1 MKNVGFEK
9 SVRMFRK
16 FSEETLRRRGGNQLG
31 RDSVAA
37 LTALEGVLA
46 GERWFDASLL
56 EPVAAFT
63 NLLQSSQLPPEF
75 GGYSFG
81 DALLAIEAAHAEKRG
96 EAEQVWEF
104 EGELG
109 AEVASRIAAFAPS
122 APGLKLEPA
131 HQSELERFILDGA
144 RSSTP
149 GRAVVSCALAGE
161 AVPFARLAEHFQK
174 LVLCDVDLESL
185 EALVRRAVPE
195 ALRARV
201 ELERY
206 DASGCYGA
214 FAAGVERVMQVAG
227 SESEA
232 AQELTSLLQTYDVA
246 SGSAGLTQAEGR
258 ADLAISVLGLSALS
272 RGFAACVAKAFE
284 ARGWDARPQLGSAPL
299 RGALE
304 LQSRLVEHHHVQALL
319 RRASGA
325 LLVSAVSEVELE
337 TLPNGRSA
345 AVGEPNDLLG
355 VEHLVELLP
364 TTTRPK
370 AERSWECHRARD
382 ERADQKVSL
391 LTLVEAVLV

>member
-37 LTALEGVLA
+37 LTALEAVLA

-81 DALLAIEAAHAEKRG
+81 DALLAIEAAHAEQRHD
-96 EAEQVWEF
+96 AEQVWEF
-104 EGELG
+104 TGELD
-109 AEVASRIAAFAPS
+109 AEAAARVTPFAPS
-122 APGLKLEPA
+122 APSLKLEPA
-131 HQSELERFILDGA
+131 QESELSRFIVDGA
-144 RSSTP
+144 RSSAP
-149 GRAVVSCALAGE
+149 GRAVVSCALSGE
-161 AVPFARLAEHFQK
+161 VVPFARLAEHFQK
-174 LVLCDVDLESL
+174 LVLCDVDLEKL
-185 EALVRRAVPE
+185 EALVRRVVPE
-195 ALRARV
+195 PLRARV

-206 DASGCYGA
+206 DASGCYVA
-214 FAAGVERVMQVAG
+214 FAAGVERVLQAAQ
-227 SESEA
+227 SASEA
-232 AQELTSLLQTYDVA
+232 AQELTSLLQTYDVG

-258 ADLAISVLGLSALS
+258 ADLAISVLGLSALG
-272 RGFAACVAKAFE
+272 RGFEACVEKAFE
-284 ARGWDARPQLGSAPL
+284 ARGWDATPQLEGSPL
-299 RGALE
+299 GGALE

-325 LLVSAVSEVELE
+325 VLVSAVSEVELE
-337 TLPNGRSA
+337 ALPNGQSA
-345 AVGEPNDLLG
+345 AVGEPRDLLG
-355 VEHLVELLP
+355 VEHLVERLP

-370 AERSWECHRARD
+370 AERSWECRRT
-382 ERADQKVSL
+382 ADRQKVSL
-391 LTLVEAVLV
+391 LTLVEALLV

>member
-37 LTALEGVLA
+37 LTALEAVLA
-46 GERWFDASLL
+46 GERLFDAALL
-56 EPVAAFT
+56 EPLAAFT

-81 DALLAIEAAHAEKRG
+81 DALLAIEAAHAEKRCD
-96 EAEQVWEF
+96 AEQVWEF
-104 EGELG
+104 EGELDG
-109 AEVASRIAAFAPS
+109 EAASRIAAFAPS
-122 APGLKLEPA
+122 APGLKLQPA
-131 HQSELERFILDGA
+131 QQSELERFILDGA
-144 RSSTP
+144 RSGAP
-149 GRAVVSCALAGE
+149 GRAVVSCALSGE
-161 AVPFARLAEHFQK
+161 GVPFARLAEHFQK
-174 LVLCDVDLESL
+174 LVLCDLDLESL

-206 DASGCYGA
+206 DASGCYVA
-214 FAAGVERVMQVAG
+214 FAAGVERVMQAAQSANEAG
-227 SESEA
+227 
-232 AQELTSLLQTYDVA
+232 QELTSLLQTYDVG

-258 ADLAISVLGLSALS
+258 ADLAISVLGLSALG
-272 RGFAACVAKAFE
+272 RGFSACVAKAFE
-284 ARGWDARPQLGSAPL
+284 ARGWDATPQLEGPSL
-299 RGALE
+299 RHALE

-325 LLVSAVSEVELE
+325 VLVSAVSEVDLE
-337 TLPNGRSA
+337 ALPNGGSA

-364 TTTRPK
+364 TTAHPK
-370 AERSWECHRARD
+370 AERSWECRRAGS
-382 ERADQKVSL
+382 DQKVSL